1 MARNTKKT
9 PWGILLVE
17 ALVSF
22 AICLIASIAFFG
34 LMANTRRADAKA
46 RHVLEANAYARQL
59 MESQRL
65 KAYADL
71 KVGSTTASKVMTS
84 ETVSTRG
91 SNQVTSTSSGTLM
104 TGDVTVYEG
113 PGTGVRSIVVTVTWN
128 DGKVQLE
135 CYVTQ

>member
-1 MARNTKKT
+1 M
-9 PWGILLVE
+9 
-17 ALVSF
+17 SF

-46 RHVLEANAYARQL
+46 RHVLQANAYARQL

-71 KVGSTTASKVMTS
+71 KVGSSSASKVLTS

-91 SNQVTSTSSGTLM
+91 TTKTTSTSSGTTM
-104 TGDVTVYEG
+104 TGEVTVYEG
-113 PGTGVRSIVVTVTWN
+113 PGTGVRSIVATVTWVG
-128 DGKVQLE
+128 GKVQLE
-135 CYVTQ
+135 SYVTQ